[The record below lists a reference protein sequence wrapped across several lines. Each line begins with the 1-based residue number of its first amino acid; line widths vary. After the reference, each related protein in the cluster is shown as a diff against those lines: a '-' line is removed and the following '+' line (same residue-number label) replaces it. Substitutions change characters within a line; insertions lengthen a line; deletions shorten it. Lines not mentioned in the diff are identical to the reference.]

1 MNKFPTIEDLFS
13 DVNKLRV
20 IKFFIRNSE
29 NFFEKT
35 EIAKRLNVR
44 RDIIEK
50 QVKRLASDN
59 FLKAKRSGKVAQY
72 ALNDKFYIYPEVKN
86 LVNKA
91 IPMDDDDLILKLQ
104 GIGKVQMALI
114 AGVFINSED
123 SRADMVIV
131 GKINPSK
138 LEKFIRFV
146 ESQVC
151 KELNF
156 VVMTTEEFKYR
167 HKMFD
172 RFVHDMLEFP
182 HKKLI
187 SKIKL

>member
-1 MNKFPTIEDLFS
+1 MNKFPTVEDLFS
-13 DVNKLRV
+13 DVSKLRV
-20 IKFFIRNSE
+20 IKYFIRNPE
-29 NFFEKT
+29 DFFEKT

-44 RDIIEK
+44 RDIVEK
-50 QVKRLASDN
+50 QAKRLVADN
-59 FLKAKRSGKVAQY
+59 FLKVRRNGKVSQY
-72 ALNDKFYIYPEVKN
+72 SLNNKFYLYPEVRN
-86 LVNKA
+86 LVSKA
-91 IPMDDDDLILKLQ
+91 IPVDDEELILKLQ
-104 GIGKVQMALI
+104 GIGKVQMALV
-114 AGVFINSED
+114 AGVFINHDD

-138 LEKFIRFV
+138 LEKFIQFI
-146 ESQVC
+146 ESQIC

-182 HKKLI
+182 HRKLI
-187 SKIKL
+187 SKIKI